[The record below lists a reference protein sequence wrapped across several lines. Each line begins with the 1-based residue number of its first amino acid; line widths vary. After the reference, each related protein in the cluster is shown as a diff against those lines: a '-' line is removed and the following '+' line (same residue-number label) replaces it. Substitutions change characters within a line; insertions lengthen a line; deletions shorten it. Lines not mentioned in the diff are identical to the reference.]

1 MKLVKTEPTPM
12 FEQRIIRLQSD
23 ITQLFKKAEPELRA
37 VYPQL
42 EWVRDELSRLLDKLD
57 GKHV

>member
-1 MKLVKTEPTPM
+1 MRLVKTEPSPI
-12 FEQRIIRLQSD
+12 FEQRIIRLQND
-23 ITQLFKKAEPELRA
+23 VANLFKQTEPELRA

-42 EWVRDELSRLLDKLD
+42 EWVRDELSKLLDKLD